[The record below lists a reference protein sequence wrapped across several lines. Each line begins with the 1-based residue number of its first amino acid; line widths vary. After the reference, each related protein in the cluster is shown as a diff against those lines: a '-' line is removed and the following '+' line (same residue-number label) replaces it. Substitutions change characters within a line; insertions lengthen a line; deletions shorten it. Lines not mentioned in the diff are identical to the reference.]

1 MNLWQ
6 NPNSNLG
13 QPLTR
18 QQQLLISEQGLAL
31 RHFWFIIPQSNT
43 LANQPEALKTR
54 LLTLM
59 EQHQALSSYYGM
71 PDGFDIIR
79 QQVQTP
85 RLAFNL
91 QTEILAS
98 PVNNAERLTYEENAS
113 THFFAEQPHLSVS
126 CWQNNNSGITLLLTA
141 PALTFDNISAY
152 HLYTLLTNSADL
164 NTEEAEPVMQYPEY
178 IDWINELL
186 NDEDAQD
193 ASDFWHSLKLTELV
207 DAKLTECKSTQPLA
221 SQQVTQYVT
230 QALPEALQVKLNQL
244 AEQLDCQ
251 PTDII
256 VNVWAVLLSKLSGA
270 NELRLDCYH
279 DCRLDYEEFEQ
290 AIGLYSQPLP
300 VPFYQ
305 LNEVDLT
312 TGCKSFSH
320 LFDELKENQEY
331 VGLLKQGPQ
340 NIALLQSH
348 AGFSWHQQV
357 SATDMFVFSPVGNN
371 DLLLD
376 YLATEQG
383 DGKFTLF
390 FNASSYQQSSIER
403 ALKHFVSLLA
413 TALDDPQQ
421 KIAQLNALLPDDKM
435 IANEQAISSIAN
447 TDIVSLFKLQVK
459 ASIKQP
465 AIMADGLSFTYQQLD
480 DISNYYA
487 GHLQTLSAKSEKIIA
502 ICLPRTSELL
512 ISMLAILKT
521 GAAYLP
527 LDPEQPLARLQQIID
542 DAQPEVLITDLEE
555 LTAKKCINTEAL
567 KQPSAPFEPVVISP
581 QQLAYVLYTSGSTG
595 QPKGVQ
601 VEHQQIAH
609 YSQAVIE
616 QLQLPQNGHY
626 GLISSLMADLGNTML
641 FPAWLTGSCL
651 HLLSKEQAHDGQALA
666 QYQENTPLDCLK
678 IVPSHLEALLD
689 GNKGILPQKVLVL
702 GGEPIQNSL
711 FETLNSL
718 SPSCNIYNHYGPTET
733 TVGIAFG
740 KIDLNNNTS
749 ALQSTIGDNQLYLL
763 DGNQQPVMSGQC
775 AELYV
780 SGANVTRGY
789 LNDTERT
796 AQVYL
801 DNPYSQSTQAN
812 MGKMYRTGDL
822 AYRHADG
829 SLSILGRT
837 DKQVKIRGFRL
848 DLNEIV
854 QLLLQQPGIAQA
866 NIQVQGQGESATLLA
881 FVIQQADN
889 AFNEKQLLTTLKNK
903 LPNYMVP
910 TRIYALPQFPLNS
923 NGKIDGKQLI
933 ALAEAQQQQVFI
945 APKNSLEQQIS
956 DVWQSVLRQQK
967 ICVTADFFDIG
978 GHSLAAI
985 KVIAQIR
992 QKLSL
997 ELPTDLLFHHRSIVE
1012 MATYIDNINNSAAS
1026 VNSDERLVA
1035 LNDKAKRENSTD
1047 NNIQAPILVLMH
1059 STAGHFIHQ
1068 QPLIDN
1074 LENSYVFYGLTANT
1088 ELLMQYDENQHNIK
1102 YSELIIDDYIEQL
1115 LPLKH
1120 RNIILVGWSLGGKQM
1135 TLMANRM
1142 TALGF
1147 NLSAVSIIDYD
1158 PAQTLSLEN
1167 SNEQLITD
1175 FNDYL
1180 SANNLDLPMNVV
1192 TSAVENLPNDY
1203 YQAMQV
1209 LLDKVEIQPYLDA
1222 NVSKLE
1228 LTNKFMLR
1236 WKIKHLLYNTQI
1248 PKTDVPLWV
1257 WHGTGH
1263 QSAAQIW
1270 QQYSTEPIQTWY
1282 LDSNHY
1288 EILGRTELAN
1298 QLVDNV
1304 TQLTPVGMI

>member
-1 MNLWQ
+1 
-6 NPNSNLG
+6 
-13 QPLTR
+13 
-18 QQQLLISEQGLAL
+18 
-31 RHFWFIIPQSNT
+31 
-43 LANQPEALKTR
+43 
-54 LLTLM
+54 
-59 EQHQALSSYYGM
+59 
-71 PDGFDIIR
+71 
-79 QQVQTP
+79 
-85 RLAFNL
+85 
-91 QTEILAS
+91 
-98 PVNNAERLTYEENAS
+98 
-113 THFFAEQPHLSVS
+113 
-126 CWQNNNSGITLLLTA
+126 
-141 PALTFDNISAY
+141 
-152 HLYTLLTNSADL
+152 
-164 NTEEAEPVMQYPEY
+164 
-178 IDWINELL
+178 
-186 NDEDAQD
+186 
-193 ASDFWHSLKLTELV
+193 
-207 DAKLTECKSTQPLA
+207 
-221 SQQVTQYVT
+221 
-230 QALPEALQVKLNQL
+230 
-244 AEQLDCQ
+244 
-251 PTDII
+251 
-256 VNVWAVLLSKLSGA
+256 
-270 NELRLDCYH
+270 
-279 DCRLDYEEFEQ
+279 
-290 AIGLYSQPLP
+290 
-300 VPFYQ
+300 
-305 LNEVDLT
+305 
-312 TGCKSFSH
+312 
-320 LFDELKENQEY
+320 
-331 VGLLKQGPQ
+331 
-340 NIALLQSH
+340 
-348 AGFSWHQQV
+348 
-357 SATDMFVFSPVGNN
+357 
-371 DLLLD
+371 
-376 YLATEQG
+376 
-383 DGKFTLF
+383 
-390 FNASSYQQSSIER
+390 
-403 ALKHFVSLLA
+403 
-413 TALDDPQQ
+413 
-421 KIAQLNALLPDDKM
+421 
-435 IANEQAISSIAN
+435 
-447 TDIVSLFKLQVK
+447 
-459 ASIKQP
+459 
-465 AIMADGLSFTYQQLD
+465 
-480 DISNYYA
+480 
-487 GHLQTLSAKSEKIIA
+487 
-502 ICLPRTSELL
+502 
-512 ISMLAILKT
+512 
-521 GAAYLP
+521 
-527 LDPEQPLARLQQIID
+527 
-542 DAQPEVLITDLEE
+542 
-555 LTAKKCINTEAL
+555 
-567 KQPSAPFEPVVISP
+567 
-581 QQLAYVLYTSGSTG
+581 
-595 QPKGVQ
+595 
-601 VEHQQIAH
+601 
-609 YSQAVIE
+609 
-616 QLQLPQNGHY
+616 
-626 GLISSLMADLGNTML
+626 
-641 FPAWLTGSCL
+641 
-651 HLLSKEQAHDGQALA
+651 
-666 QYQENTPLDCLK
+666 
-678 IVPSHLEALLD
+678 
-689 GNKGILPQKVLVL
+689 
-702 GGEPIQNSL
+702 
-711 FETLNSL
+711 
-718 SPSCNIYNHYGPTET
+718 
-733 TVGIAFG
+733 
-740 KIDLNNNTS
+740 
-749 ALQSTIGDNQLYLL
+749 LQSTIGNNQLYLL

-780 SGANVTRGY
+780 SGTNVTRGY

-889 AFNEKQLLTTLKNK
+889 AFNEKQLLTTLKDK

-1012 MATYIDNINNSAAS
+1012 MATYIDNINNFAAS
-1026 VNSDERLVA
+1026 TNSDERLVA
-1035 LNDKAKRENSTD
+1035 LNNKAKRENSTD

-1074 LENSYVFYGLTANT
+1074 LQNSYAFYGLTANT

-1142 TALGF
+1142 TTLGF

-1180 SANNLDLPMNVV
+1180 SASNLNLPMNVV

-1222 NVSKLE
+1222 NVSTLE

-1263 QSAAQIW
+1263 QSDAQIW

-1282 LDSNHY
+1282 LDSDHY
-1288 EILGRTELAN
+1288 EILYRTELAN
-1298 QLVDNV
+1298 QLVDNI